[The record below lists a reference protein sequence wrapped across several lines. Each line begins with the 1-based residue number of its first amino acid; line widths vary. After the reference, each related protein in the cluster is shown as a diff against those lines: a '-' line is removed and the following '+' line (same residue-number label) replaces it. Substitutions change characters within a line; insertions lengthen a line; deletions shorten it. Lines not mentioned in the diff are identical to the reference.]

1 MSSNVFVD
9 IDGTICRTPGTEYGN
24 AVPIPERI
32 DAINAMYEAGDR
44 ITYWTARG
52 TISGLDYGPLTR
64 AQLQAWGCKYHDVQ
78 FHKPVFDL
86 YICDKVKNVADL

>member
-1 MSSNVFVD
+1 MNVWVD
-9 IDGTICRTPGTEYGN
+9 IDGTICDTPGIEYAH
-24 AVPIPERI
+24 AVPIQERI
-32 DAINAMYEAGDR
+32 DKFNAMYEAGDL

-52 TISGLDYGPLTR
+52 TLSGIDYSALTR

-86 YICDKVKNVADL
+86 YICDKVKNVTDI